1 MDYCGRQAQANRR
14 GSGGPCRIRTH
25 VSGSESRKDIQTTL
39 TVHAYD
45 QHGRSV
51 FNPPDDR
58 PPQASIGSGGPLRG
72 HTWIPPNRNH
82 G

>member
-39 TVHAYD
+39 TVHAYH
-45 QHGRSV
+45 QPGRPI
-51 FNPPDDR
+51 FNPPDGR
-58 PPQASIGSGGPLRG
+58 PPPVSIGSCGL
-72 HTWIPPNRNH
+72 
-82 G
+82 